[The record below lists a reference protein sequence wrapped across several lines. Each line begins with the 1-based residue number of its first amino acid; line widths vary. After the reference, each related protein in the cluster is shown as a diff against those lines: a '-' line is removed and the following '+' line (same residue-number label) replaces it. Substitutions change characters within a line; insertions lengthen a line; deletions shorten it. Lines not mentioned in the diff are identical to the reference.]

1 MNALQQHNCTAGA
14 NILQGKNLLGLYRYL
29 PKGLSD
35 WLILERSESLLLD
48 GRAVLSEEVH
58 AWYQKYL
65 VFISFKRVL

>member
-1 MNALQQHNCTAGA
+1 M
-14 NILQGKNLLGLYRYL
+14 GLYRYL

-35 WLILERSESLLLD
+35 WLTLEGSESLLLD
-48 GRAVLSEEVH
+48 GRAVLSKEVH